1 MNASRWDKRIYR
13 AKELAMAH
21 PSASEVLRFYERIAG
36 FQKALYS
43 DIESACGHAK
53 EARAPGTL
61 RDELDLF
68 VLLPKFPH
76 FLALVEAIAPA
87 PLARSAT
94 ALSAQGAQHWQ
105 GLLQACWRDADQ
117 QPIPNCAE
125 SALSRMFLQP
135 YAEYLADHT
144 QQRPPDHLHS
154 VCPLCG
160 GKPQAGVLRQEGD
173 GGKRSLICSLCSN
186 EWDFRRMLCPACGEE
201 NVEKLVIYTADQFHH
216 VRIEACDSC
225 HHYIKTI
232 DLTKNGNAVPVVD
245 ELAAIPLSLWAEENG
260 YSKLQANLLG
270 I

>member
-1 MNASRWDKRIYR
+1 MKTTKWDERIYR
-13 AKELAMAH
+13 ANELARTH

-61 RDELDLF
+61 REELDLF
-68 VLLPKFPH
+68 VLLPKFPR
-76 FLALVEAIAPA
+76 FLALVESMAPVPLVESAAELIAKG
-87 PLARSAT
+87 T
-94 ALSAQGAQHWQ
+94 EHWQ
-105 GLLQACWRDADQ
+105 GLLQSSWRDPDQ
-117 QPIPNCAE
+117 QPLPSFIEA
-125 SALSRMFLQP
+125 ALSRLFLQP

-144 QQRPPDHLHS
+144 QQTAPTQLQS

-160 GKPQAGVLRQEGD
+160 GKPQASVLRQEGD

-201 NVEKLVIYTADQFHH
+201 NAEKLAIYTADQFHH

-225 HHYIKTI
+225 HRYIKTI

-260 YSKLQANLLG
+260 YSKLQPNLLG